1 MRLFQLIWGVFYR
14 VVRFLEKKFP
24 RKFPGAPRGKFL
36 SGDEQL
42 RMIERDAEGTFKLM
56 GVQVVPFDD
65 SCSVCTPLSHHTYPL
80 ESRPPIPL
88 PDCPYGKQC
97 RAIYAPVID
106 YGLYK
111 VTQLLTRQPR
121 LKVQEVRKLLREDAD
136 VESNAADG
144 SERAS

>member
-1 MRLFQLIWGVFYR
+1 MRLIHLIWGVFYR
-14 VVRFLEKKFP
+14 LARFLEKRFP
-24 RKFPGAPRGKFL
+24 RRFPGAPRGRFL

-42 RMIERDAEGTFKLM
+42 RAIEKSAEGTFKLI

-65 SCSVCTPLSHHTYPL
+65 SCPVCAPLSHHTYPV

-121 LKVQEVRKLLREDAD
+121 LKVQEVRKLLKEDAD
-136 VESNAADG
+136 VESKTADG
-144 SERAS
+144 